1 MSNRQDF
8 ASFTAY
14 TPPPDA
20 PSEPGTQSKAKRP
33 WFPPHQSSNFVQSVA
48 GPSTSS
54 YAGSS
59 YQAGAVPTFGN
70 SMGGGA
76 GAVEEQMGV
85 NEWET
90 RFGWRVDIEA
100 AVAYLGGPITALIL
114 LILETTNDF
123 VRFHAYQ
130 SALLITPL
138 LLLRGLLGLLSFPTF
153 FTFIST
159 MSILISALYMAFH
172 TFRDANG
179 VGLTRY
185 HLPYIGIFAERWLGE
200 E

>member
-1 MSNRQDF
+1 
-8 ASFTAY
+8 
-14 TPPPDA
+14 
-20 PSEPGTQSKAKRP
+20 
-33 WFPPHQSSNFVQSVA
+33 
-48 GPSTSS
+48 
-54 YAGSS
+54 
-59 YQAGAVPTFGN
+59 
-70 SMGGGA
+70 
-76 GAVEEQMGV
+76 MGV

-90 RFGWRVDIEA
+90 RFGWRVDVEA
-100 AVAYLGGPITALIL
+100 AVTYLGGPVTALIL

-138 LLLRGLLGLLSFPTF
+138 LFLRGLFGLLSFPTF

-159 MSILISALYMAFH
+159 MSIVVAALYMAFR
-172 TFRDANG
+172 TFTDANG

-185 HLPYIGIFAERWLGE
+185 HLPYIGVLAERWLGE

>member
-20 PSEPGTQSKAKRP
+20 PPEPGTQSKAKRP

-48 GPSTSS
+48 GPSS
-54 YAGSS
+54 AGGS

-114 LILETTNDF
+114 LIVETTNDF

-138 LLLRGLLGLLSFPTF
+138 LLLRGFFGLLSFPRF
-153 FTFIST
+153 FTFLST
-159 MSILISALYMAFH
+159 MSIIVSALYMA
-172 TFRDANG
+172 
-179 VGLTRY
+179 
-185 HLPYIGIFAERWLGE
+185 
-200 E
+200 

>member
-1 MSNRQDF
+1 MSTRHDF

-20 PSEPGTQSKAKRP
+20 PAEAGTSKSKRP
-33 WFPPHQSSNFVQSVA
+33 WFPAHQSSNFVQNVP
-48 GPSTSS
+48 GPST
-54 YAGSS
+54 GS
-59 YQAGAVPTFGN
+59 YQAGGVPTFGT

-76 GAVEEQMGV
+76 GHVEDQMGI

-90 RFGWRVDIEA
+90 RFGWRVDVEA
-100 AVAYLGGPITALIL
+100 AVAYIGGPVTALLL
-114 LILETTNDF
+114 LIVETSNDF

-138 LLLRGLLGLLSFPTF
+138 LLLRGFTGLIFPSWLQ
-153 FTFIST
+153 FIST
-159 MSILISALYMAFH
+159 MSIVVAGLYMAFRA
-172 TFRDANG
+172 FKDANG
-179 VGLTRY
+179 AGLVRY
-185 HLPYIGIFAERWLGE
+185 QLPYIGILAERWLGE